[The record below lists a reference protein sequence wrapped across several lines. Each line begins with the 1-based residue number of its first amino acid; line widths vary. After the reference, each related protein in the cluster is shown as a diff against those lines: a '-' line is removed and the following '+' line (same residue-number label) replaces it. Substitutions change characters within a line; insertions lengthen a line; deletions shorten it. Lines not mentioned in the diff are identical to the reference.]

1 MAVIESQNRI
11 LRGAPYSVEGGDM
24 FTSGLEYDA
33 SNNISGY
40 SGSAFRD
47 WNSEIQSAYDAATA
61 YTDSAVS
68 SYFTGYTSPSGTIYV
83 DNENRYLEQSNS
95 AIRTG
100 YSGEYGWKYVGSGI
114 TYSWDSSLGYLNSST
129 NIYPDIRLSYGDKV
143 LMQLG
148 TSLPGNSRAFDAYA
162 VREDVAQAEA
172 EASPYYP
179 EVVYA
184 DPYVLNYDKASEAVR
199 DLRVSAGSASGEITG
214 QWTTPDADNWP
225 LVLGDRTA
233 APPSMPFYVY
243 KWLPTGIYSSVEEL
257 AWKSDVSGKDWS
269 TEIQS
274 SLDSAKDYTDSMV
287 SSIGDH
293 SANWETAFNIV
304 SGNSGIWSSTYETV
318 NTASAG
324 WESTYQTVH
333 EYSSTWDSFADKL
346 DISAF
351 SSVSGD
357 FLTEDDISGK
367 LDTSAFSSVSGDFL
381 TEDDISGKLDTS
393 AFSSVSGTF
402 LTAHQP
408 ISGDEWNEA
417 YDTLTAYSSVWNQ
430 NSANGGI
437 YVNDYQYIVYDDISA
452 TYAKSGAVIPL
463 ATNQGGVTF
472 YNLASSGN
480 SYYGPTFTFSKM
492 GTTGEKTVS
501 FWKNPSTQET
511 GFYTGSSAPD
521 GKTYTGVKPVVV
533 DNTANTVAVAT
544 LGFSAR
550 APLYVEQNPSN
561 IVICDSGNFAYVPVS
576 SDGADIYLTG
586 ISAEGILTY
595 CPNHYTYGTVH
606 GMSDAA
612 TIQPGEW
619 MVFVNDSTAYGC
631 IYSGSYF
638 LTAI

>member
-100 YSGEYGWKYVGSGI
+100 YSGDYGWKYVGSGI
-114 TYSWDSSLGYLNSST
+114 TPSVGGGYPGGTADYVDITADCEKFMLATDFTDTGRGAWFCYIRTGDNLVYWEDLTCFHTGFISASANIPPEASGGYLHMMENT
-129 NIYPDIRLSYGDKV
+129 ALSPSV
-143 LMQLG
+143 PF
-148 TSLPGNSRAFDAYA
+148 SAYA
-162 VREDVAQAEA
+162 
-172 EASPYYP
+172 
-179 EVVYA
+179 
-184 DPYVLNYDKASEAVR
+184 
-199 DLRVSAGSASGEITG
+199 
-214 QWTTPDADNWP
+214 
-225 LVLGDRTA
+225 
-233 APPSMPFYVY
+233 
-243 KWLPTGIYSSVEEL
+243 WLPTGIYSSVEEL

-269 TEIQS
+269 VEIQS

-367 LDTSAFSSVSGDFL
+367 LDTSAFSSVSG
-381 TEDDISGKLDTS
+381 
-393 AFSSVSGTF
+393 TF

-437 YVNDYQYIVYDDISA
+437 YVNEYQNIAYDEISA
-452 TYAKSGAVIPL
+452 IYADSGAVIPF
-463 ATNQGGVTF
+463 ASNQGGVTF

-480 SYYGPTFTFSKM
+480 SYYGPTYTFSKN

-511 GFYTGSSAPD
+511 GFYTGSSAPV
-521 GKTYTGVKPVVV
+521 GKSYTGVAPVVV
-533 DNTANTVAVAT
+533 DNTANTVAVAS
-544 LGFSAR
+544 LGLNVK

-561 IVICDSGNFAYVPVS
+561 IIICDSGNFAYVPVS
-576 SDGADIYLTG
+576 SNGANIYLTG

-595 CPNHYTYGTVH
+595 CPNQYTYGTVH
-606 GMSDAA
+606 GMSDS
-612 TIQPGEW
+612 TILQPGEW

>member
-100 YSGEYGWKYVGSGI
+100 YSGDYGWKYIGSGI
-114 TYSWDSSLGYLNSST
+114 APGDGYAHTADDPHDNGY
-129 NIYPDIRLSYGDKV
+129 YPDIETKYDKMLFV
-143 LMQLG
+143 TDVRSG
-148 TSLPGNSRAFDAYA
+148 YSDGWHVYAVSSESAFDEMGYH
-162 VREDVAQAEA
+162 
-172 EASPYYP
+172 
-179 EVVYA
+179 
-184 DPYVLNYDKASEAVR
+184 NYDITVIPYG
-199 DLRVSAGSASGEITG
+199 SAGTTASASGTIDPSASSFFVGFYGATSYNNPL
-214 QWTTPDADNWP
+214 TPFSAY
-225 LVLGDRTA
+225 A
-233 APPSMPFYVY
+233 
-243 KWLPTGIYSSVEEL
+243 WLPTGIYSSVEEL

-269 TEIQS
+269 EEIQS

-367 LDTSAFSSVSGDFL
+367 LDTSAFSSVSG
-381 TEDDISGKLDTS
+381 
-393 AFSSVSGTF
+393 TF

-437 YVNDYQYIVYDDISA
+437 YVNEYQNIAYDDISA
-452 TYAKSGAVIPL
+452 IYADSGAVIPF
-463 ATNQGGVTF
+463 ASNQGGVTF

-480 SYYGPTFTFSKM
+480 SYYGPTFTFSKN

-511 GFYTGSSAPD
+511 GFYTGSSAPV
-521 GKTYTGVKPVVV
+521 GKSYTGVAPVVV

-576 SDGADIYLTG
+576 SNGANIYLTG

-595 CPNHYTYGTVH
+595 CPNQYTYGTVH
-606 GMSDAA
+606 GMSDS
-612 TIQPGEW
+612 TTLQPGEW